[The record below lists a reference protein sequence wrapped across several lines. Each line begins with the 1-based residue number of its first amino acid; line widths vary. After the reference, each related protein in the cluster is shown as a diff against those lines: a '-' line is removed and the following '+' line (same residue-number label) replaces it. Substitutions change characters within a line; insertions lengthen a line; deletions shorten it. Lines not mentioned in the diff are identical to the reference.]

1 MKSGNLNFLEP
12 FGPLQACKGTALPLR
27 FKSRKTMVK
36 LIEVFSKILV
46 AEFQPSKKR
55 GGGGSK
61 HFSTSL
67 ILNFRRVLNIVNF
80 L

>member
-1 MKSGNLNFLEP
+1 
-12 FGPLQACKGTALPLR
+12 
-27 FKSRKTMVK
+27 MVK